1 MTERPTDYPP
11 ADGKRGIDFP
21 QSAVCDLGVIELAPQ
36 ETEEESF
43 YMPFNG
49 FIQRVGVSWPSWS
62 NNSIGVNLAAKP
74 GLLDPSTDQGAT
86 DTVTDLDTF
95 FPKNH
100 PNPEFVT
107 DDNQYIPFRPIEYIP
122 ARAEVEAE
130 IKNGSV
136 TSALDLQVRVTVTD
150 FDPRATE
157 SFQQQPNQRRR

>member
-21 QSAVCDLGVIELAPQ
+21 QSAVFDLGVIELAPQ

-49 FIQRVGVSWPSWS
+49 FIQRVGVSWPSGA

-74 GLLDPSTDQGAT
+74 GLLDRGTDGAAIQ
-86 DTVTDLDTF
+86 TVDDLDTF

-107 DDNQYIPFRPIEYIP
+107 DDNQYIPFRPIEYVP

-130 IKNGSV
+130 IKNGST
-136 TSALDLQVRVTVTD
+136 TSPLDLQVRVTVTD
-150 FDPRATE
+150 FDPRATAG
-157 SFQQQPNQRRR
+157 FRQQPDQRRR

>member
-1 MTERPTDYPP
+1 MTKRATDYPP

-21 QSAVCDLGVIELAPQ
+21 QSAVYDLGVINLSPQ
-36 ETEEESF
+36 ETNDDSF

-49 FIQRVGVSWPSWS
+49 FIQRVGVSWPSGS
-62 NNSIGVNLAAKP
+62 NNAIGVNVSVDT
-74 GLLDPSTDQGAT
+74 GLLDESSDQDAI
-86 DTVTDLDTF
+86 DTVNDLETF

-122 ARAEVEAE
+122 ARAEIEAE
-130 IKNGSV
+130 IKNGST
-136 TSALDLQVRVTVTD
+136 TSPLDLQVRITVTD

-157 SFQQQPNQRRR
+157 SYQQQPNQRGR